1 MTFYDEPMAI
11 PISEPATILLEEP
24 PGSLEELGDE
34 QSAER
39 AAAVARK
46 WPACLTAWAIL
57 GEEAL
62 AQQRLVES
70 YAFFR
75 VGYHRGLDGVRKA
88 GWKGSGVVPWSHEPN
103 RGFLRSL
110 AGLGKAAEAIGEV
123 DEATRCEDFLRQ
135 LSPDA
140 P

>member
-1 MTFYDEPMAI
+1 MAI
-11 PISEPATILLEEP
+11 PISEPSKVLLEEP
-24 PGSLEELGDE
+24 AGSLEELGGA

-39 AAAVARK
+39 AAEVARK
-46 WPACLTAWAIL
+46 YPSCLTAWAVL

-62 AQQRLVES
+62 AQQRFVDA
-70 YAFFR
+70 YAYFR

-88 GWKGSGVVPWSHEPN
+88 GWKGSGIVPWSHEPN

-110 AGLGKAAEAIGEV
+110 AGLGKAAEAIGEN
-123 DEATRCEDFLRQ
+123 DEAVRCEEFLRQ
-135 LSPDA
+135 LAPDA

>member
-1 MTFYDEPMAI
+1 MAI
-11 PISEPATILLEEP
+11 PISEPSKILLEEP
-24 PGSLEELGDE
+24 AGSLDELGDT
-34 QSAER
+34 QDSER
-39 AAAVARK
+39 AAAVAGK

-62 AQQRLVES
+62 AQQRFVDA
-70 YAFFR
+70 YAYFR

-88 GWKGSGVVPWSHEPN
+88 GWKGSGTVPWSHLPN

-110 AGLGKAAEAIGEV
+110 AGLGKAAEAVGEA
-123 DEATRCEDFLRQ
+123 DEAARCEEFLRQ

>member
-1 MTFYDEPMAI
+1 MAI
-11 PISEPATILLEEP
+11 PISEPSKILLEEP
-24 PGSLEELGDE
+24 AGSLEALGDT
-34 QSAER
+34 QGAQR
-39 AAAVARK
+39 AADVARRH
-46 WPACLTAWAIL
+46 PACLTAWAVL

-62 AQQRLVES
+62 AEQRFVDA
-70 YAFFR
+70 YAYFR

-88 GWKGSGVVPWSHEPN
+88 GWKGEGVVPWAHVPN

-110 AGLGKAAEAIGEV
+110 AGLGKAAEAVGEA
-123 DEATRCEDFLRQ
+123 DEAKRCEEFLRQ

>member
-1 MTFYDEPMAI
+1 MPI
-11 PISEPATILLEEP
+11 PISEPAKILLEEP
-24 PGSLEELGDE
+24 PGSLDKLGAD

-39 AAAVARK
+39 AAEVARE
-46 WPACLTAWAIL
+46 WPGCLTAWAVL

-62 AQQRLVES
+62 AASRHVDA
-70 YAFFR
+70 YAYFR

-88 GWKGSGVVPWSHEPN
+88 GWKGSGVVPWAHEPN

-110 AGLGKAAEAIGEV
+110 AGLGKAASAIGEAN
-123 DEATRCEDFLRQ
+123 EATRCEEFLRQ

>member
-1 MTFYDEPMAI
+1 MAI
-11 PISEPATILLEEP
+11 PISEPSKILLEEP
-24 PGSLEELGDE
+24 AGSLEELGDA
-34 QSAER
+34 QSAEH
-39 AAAVARK
+39 AAAVAGK
-46 WPACLTAWAIL
+46 YPSCLTAWAVL

-62 AQQRLVES
+62 AEQRFVDA
-70 YAFFR
+70 YAYFR

-88 GWKGSGVVPWSHEPN
+88 GWKGSGIVPWAHEQN

-110 AGLGKAAEAIGEV
+110 AGLGKAAEAIGEA
-123 DEATRCEDFLRQ
+123 DEAVRCEEFLRQ

>member
-1 MTFYDEPMAI
+1 MATMAI
-11 PISEPATILLEEP
+11 PISEPSKILLEEP
-24 PGSLEELGDE
+24 AAALDELGE
-34 QSAER
+34 AGSVER
-39 AAAVARK
+39 AAEVARK
-46 WPACLTAWAIL
+46 WPACLTAWAVL

-62 AQQRLVES
+62 ASGRLVDA
-70 YAFFR
+70 YAYFR

-88 GWKGSGVVPWSHEPN
+88 GWKGEGVVPWSHLPN

-110 AGLGKAAEAIGEV
+110 AGLGKAAEAVGESE
-123 DEATRCEDFLRQ
+123 EAKRCEDFLRQ

>member
-1 MTFYDEPMAI
+1 MAI
-11 PISEPATILLEEP
+11 PISEPAKILLEEP
-24 PGSLEELGDE
+24 PGSLEELGDV
-34 QSAER
+34 QSSER
-39 AAAVARK
+39 AAEVASR

-62 AQQRLVES
+62 AQQRFLDA
-70 YAFFR
+70 YAYFR

-88 GWKGSGVVPWSHEPN
+88 GWKGSGVVPWSHVPN

-110 AGLGKAAEAIGEV
+110 AGLGKAAEAVGES
-123 DEATRCEDFLRQ
+123 DEATRCEEFLRQ

>member
-1 MTFYDEPMAI
+1 MAI
-11 PISEPATILLEEP
+11 PISEPSKILLEEP
-24 PGSLEELGDE
+24 AGSLEKLGSSSDPALA
-34 QSAER
+34 AE
-39 AAAVARK
+39 VARE
-46 WPACLTAWAIL
+46 WPTCLTAWAVL

-62 AQQRLVES
+62 ASQRHVDA
-70 YAFFR
+70 YAYFR

-88 GWKGSGVVPWSHEPN
+88 GWKGSGVVPWAHEPN

-110 AGLGKAAEAIGEV
+110 AGLGKAAEAIGETE
-123 DEATRCEDFLRQ
+123 EATRCEDFLRQ

>member
-1 MTFYDEPMAI
+1 MTQI

-24 PGSLEELGDE
+24 PGSLEELSRSNE
-34 QSAER
+34 AT
-39 AAAVARK
+39 AVAAK
-46 WPACLTAWAIL
+46 WPGCLTAWASL
-57 GEEAL
+57 GEDAL
-62 AQQRLVES
+62 AAGNLVEA

-88 GWKGSGVVPWSHEPN
+88 GWKGSGIVPWSHEPN

-110 AGLGKAAEAIGEV
+110 TGLGKAAGSIGEA
-123 DEATRCEDFLRQ
+123 DEATRCEEFLRQ

>member
-1 MTFYDEPMAI
+1 MAI
-11 PISEPATILLEEP
+11 PISEPSKILLEEP
-24 PGSLEELGDE
+24 AGSLEELGDA
-34 QSAER
+34 QSAAR
-39 AAAVARK
+39 AAEAAAK
-46 WPACLTAWAIL
+46 WPGCLTAWAVL

-62 AQQRLVES
+62 AAQRFVDA
-70 YAFFR
+70 YAYFR

-88 GWKGSGVVPWSHEPN
+88 GWKGSGVVPWSHVPN

-110 AGLGKAAEAIGEV
+110 AGLGKAAEALGEA
-123 DEATRCEDFLRQ
+123 DEATRCEEFLRQ

>member
-1 MTFYDEPMAI
+1 MAI
-11 PISEPATILLEEP
+11 PISEPSKILLEEP
-24 PGSLEELGDE
+24 PGSLEDLGDA

-39 AAAVARK
+39 AAEVARK
-46 WPACLTAWAIL
+46 YPSCLTAWAVL

-62 AQQRLVES
+62 AGQRLVDA
-70 YAFFR
+70 YAYFR

-88 GWKGSGVVPWSHEPN
+88 GWKGSGIVPWAHEQN

-110 AGLGKAAEAIGEV
+110 AGLGKAAEAVGENE
-123 DEATRCEDFLRQ
+123 EAVRCEEFLRQ

>member
-1 MTFYDEPMAI
+1 MAI
-11 PISEPATILLEEP
+11 PISEPSKILLEEP
-24 PGSLEELGDE
+24 EGALEALGGSNDAG
-34 QSAER
+34 R
-39 AAAVARK
+39 AAEVARR
-46 WPACLTAWAIL
+46 WPECLTAWAVL

-62 AQQRLVES
+62 ADGRLVEA
-70 YAFFR
+70 YAYFR

-88 GWKGSGVVPWSHEPN
+88 GWKGSGIVPWTHEPN

-110 AGLGKAAEAIGEV
+110 AGLGKAAEAVGETA
-123 DEATRCEDFLRQ
+123 EARRCEEFLKQ

>member
-1 MTFYDEPMAI
+1 VPI
-11 PISEPATILLEEP
+11 PISEPSKILLEEP
-24 PGSLEELGDE
+24 PGSLDELGDA

-39 AAAVARK
+39 AAEVAGK

-62 AQQRLVES
+62 AEQRFVDA
-70 YAFFR
+70 YAYFR

-88 GWKGSGVVPWSHEPN
+88 GWKGEGIVPWAHVPN

-110 AGLGKAAEAIGEV
+110 AGLGKAAEAVGES
-123 DEATRCEDFLRQ
+123 DEAARCEDFLRQ

>member
-1 MTFYDEPMAI
+1 MAI
-11 PISEPATILLEEP
+11 PISEPSKILLEEP
-24 PGSLEELGDE
+24 PGSLEELGDV

-39 AAAVARK
+39 AAEVAGK
-46 WPACLTAWAIL
+46 WPACLTAWAVL

-62 AQQRLVES
+62 AQQRFVDA
-70 YAFFR
+70 YAYFR

-88 GWKGSGVVPWSHEPN
+88 GWKGEGVVPWAHVPN

-110 AGLGKAAEAIGEV
+110 AGLGKAAEAVGEAE
-123 DEATRCEDFLRQ
+123 EAKRCDDFLRQ

>member
-1 MTFYDEPMAI
+1 MAI
-11 PISEPATILLEEP
+11 PISEPSKILLEEP
-24 PGSLEELGDE
+24 AGSLEELGDVE
-34 QSAER
+34 SSER
-39 AAAVARK
+39 AAEVAGK
-46 WPACLTAWAIL
+46 FPACLTAWAIL

-62 AQQRLVES
+62 ARQRFVDA
-70 YAFFR
+70 YAYFR

-88 GWKGSGVVPWSHEPN
+88 GWKGSGVVPWSHVPN

-110 AGLGKAAEAIGEV
+110 AGLGKAAEAVGEA
-123 DEATRCEDFLRQ
+123 DEATRCEEFLRQ

>member
-1 MTFYDEPMAI
+1 MAI
-11 PISEPATILLEEP
+11 PISEPSKVLLEEP
-24 PGSLEELGDE
+24 PGSLEKLGGAPT
-34 QSAER
+34 AEV
-39 AAAVARK
+39 AQEVAREF
-46 WPACLTAWAIL
+46 PTCCTAWAVL

-62 AQQRLVES
+62 ASGRHVDA
-70 YAFFR
+70 YAYFR

-110 AGLGKAAEAIGEV
+110 AGLGKAAEAIGEA

>member
-1 MTFYDEPMAI
+1 MAI
-11 PISEPATILLEEP
+11 PISEPSKILLEEP
-24 PGSLEELGDE
+24 PGSLEELGDA

-39 AAAVARK
+39 AAEVVRK
-46 WPACLTAWAIL
+46 WPSCLTGWAVL

-62 AQQRLVES
+62 ADQRFVDA
-70 YAFFR
+70 YAYFR

-88 GWKGSGVVPWSHEPN
+88 GWKGSGIVPWSHVPN

-110 AGLGKAAEAIGEV
+110 AGLGKAAEAIGEA
-123 DEATRCEDFLRQ
+123 DEAARCEEFLRQ

>member
-1 MTFYDEPMAI
+1 MAI

-24 PGSLEELGDE
+24 AGSLEDLGDTP
-34 QSAER
+34 SAER
-39 AAAVARK
+39 ASEVAGRH
-46 WPACLTAWAIL
+46 PTCLTAWAVL
-57 GEEAL
+57 GEDAL
-62 AQQRLVES
+62 ARQRSVDA
-70 YAFFR
+70 YAYFR

-88 GWKGSGVVPWSHEPN
+88 GWKGSGVVPWSHVPN

-110 AGLGKAAEAIGEV
+110 AGLGKAAGALGEA
-123 DEATRCEDFLRQ
+123 DEATRCEEFLRQ

>member
-1 MTFYDEPMAI
+1 MAI
-11 PISEPATILLEEP
+11 PISEPSKILLEEP
-24 PGSLEELGDE
+24 PGSLEALGDV

-39 AAAVARK
+39 AAEVALE

-62 AQQRLVES
+62 AGQRFVDA
-70 YAFFR
+70 YAYFR

-88 GWKGSGVVPWSHEPN
+88 GWKGSGVLPWSHVPN

-110 AGLGKAAEAIGEV
+110 AGLGKAAEAVGEA
-123 DEATRCEDFLRQ
+123 DEATRCEEFLRQ

>member
-1 MTFYDEPMAI
+1 MAI
-11 PISEPATILLEEP
+11 PISEPSKILLEEP
-24 PGSLEELGDE
+24 PGSLEELGDT

-39 AAAVARK
+39 AAEVARR
-46 WPACLTAWAIL
+46 WPACLTAWAVL

-62 AQQRLVES
+62 ARERYVDA
-70 YAFFR
+70 YAYFR
-75 VGYHRGLDGVRKA
+75 TGYHRGLDGVRKA
-88 GWKGSGVVPWSHEPN
+88 GWKGSGVVPWSHAPN

-110 AGLGKAAEAIGEV
+110 AGLGKAAEALGED
-123 DEATRCEDFLRQ
+123 DEAARCEEFLRQ

>member
-1 MTFYDEPMAI
+1 MAI
-11 PISEPATILLEEP
+11 PISEPSKILLQEP
-24 PGSLEELGDE
+24 AGSLEELGDG

-39 AAAVARK
+39 AAEVARK
-46 WPACLTAWAIL
+46 HPACLTAWAVL

-62 AQQRLVES
+62 ADQRFVDA
-70 YAFFR
+70 YAYFR

-88 GWKGSGVVPWSHEPN
+88 GWKGSGIVPWAHEEN

-110 AGLGKAAEAIGEV
+110 AGLGKAAEAIGEA
-123 DEATRCEDFLRQ
+123 DEAARCEEFLRQ

>member
-1 MTFYDEPMAI
+1 MTAI
-11 PISEPATILLEEP
+11 PISEPPKILLEEP
-24 PGSLEELGDE
+24 EGSLEGLGDGND
-34 QSAER
+34 ADR
-39 AAAVARK
+39 AAEVARK
-46 WPACLTAWAIL
+46 WPGCLAAWAVL

-62 AQQRLVES
+62 ADGRLVEA

-88 GWKGSGVVPWSHEPN
+88 GWKGSGIVPWAHEPN

-110 AGLGKAAEAIGEV
+110 AGLGKAAEAVGEA
-123 DEATRCEDFLRQ
+123 DEAARCEEFLRQ